1 LGILSVVKHF
11 PSTWLELDWD
21 ALKHNARAVQD
32 YIGAERTLWA
42 VVKADAYGHNAAQ
55 ATNALLQAGVS
66 HFIVASLD
74 EAVALREALPQRAFR
89 LMTLYPPTTP
99 DEWRAAAEYGV
110 EGVIDSLE
118 GYAQAHKTTQQL
130 GRALPVHLELDT
142 GMSRLGLTLEEI
154 PRFLEQSRVP
164 DFPTPSFRFPLLAG
178 GTEQGAGSPRE
189 AVDGLTPSSRFPLR
203 AGGTEQGAGSPREAV
218 DGLTPS
224 FRFSLPAGGT
234 EPPHGSPREA
244 GGTLRRGDKSTA
256 PLAWQSVFTHFA
268 CADSDPEFT
277 AEQLRMFLEGV
288 RRLRAGG
295 FPETPL
301 HAAAS
306 AGLLTA
312 PDSLLNAVRC
322 GLLLYGIAPTG
333 LESHP
338 LCAQLRPVLRW
349 RARVI
354 SVRTIPKGQ
363 SVSYGARFRAAR
375 PTRVATLSVGY
386 ADGYPIGLTNRA
398 PIALHGKLVPQIG
411 RMCMDMLMVD
421 ATDLPEVRVGDT
433 ATLIGQDGAACVRVE
448 TLARLLETTP
458 HELTTRLGKRI
469 ARPQV

>member
-1 LGILSVVKHF
+1 MLA
-11 PSTWLELDWD
+11 PPNWLELDWD

-55 ATNALLQAGVS
+55 ATNALLQAGVA

-99 DEWRAAAEYGV
+99 DEWCTAAEYGV
-110 EGVIDSLE
+110 ESVIDSRE
-118 GYAQAHKTTQQL
+118 GYAQAYKTAQQL

-154 PRFLEQSRVP
+154 PRFLEQFPVP
-164 DFPTPSFRFPLLAG
+164 DFPTPSLRFPLQAG

-189 AVDGLTPSSRFPLR
+189 AGRTTPPL
-203 AGGTEQGAGSPREAV
+203 
-218 DGLTPS
+218 
-224 FRFSLPAGGT
+224 
-234 EPPHGSPREA
+234 GSPREA

-338 LCAQLRPVLRW
+338 LCAQLRPVLSW
-349 RARVI
+349 QARVI

-398 PIALHGKLVPQIG
+398 PIALHGKLAPQIG
-411 RMCMDMLMVD
+411 RVCMDMLMVD
-421 ATDLPEVRVGDT
+421 ATELPEVQVGDV
-433 ATLIGQDGAACVRVE
+433 ATLIGQDGAASVRVE

-458 HELTTRLGKRI
+458 HELTTRLGKRV

>member
-1 LGILSVVKHF
+1 MRT
-11 PSTWLELDWD
+11 PPNWLELDWD

-55 ATNALLQAGVS
+55 ATNALLQAGVA

-74 EAVALREALPQRAFR
+74 EAVALREALPRRVFR

-99 DEWRAAAEYGV
+99 DEWRTAAEYGA
-110 EGVIDSLE
+110 ESVIDSRE
-118 GYAQAHKTTQQL
+118 GYAQAYKTAQQL

-154 PRFLEQSRVP
+154 PKFLEQ
-164 DFPTPSFRFPLLAG
+164 FRADAPLL
-178 GTEQGAGSPRE
+178 
-189 AVDGLTPSSRFPLR
+189 
-203 AGGTEQGAGSPREAV
+203 
-218 DGLTPS
+218 
-224 FRFSLPAGGT
+224 
-234 EPPHGSPREA
+234 
-244 GGTLRRGDKSTA
+244 
-256 PLAWQSVFTHFA
+256 WQSVFTHFA
-268 CADSDPEFT
+268 CAESDPEFT
-277 AEQLRMFLEGV
+277 AEQLRLFLEGV

-338 LCAQLRPVLRW
+338 LCAQLRPVLSW

-411 RMCMDMLMVD
+411 RVCMDMLMVD
-421 ATDLPEVRVGDT
+421 ATELPEVQVGDV
-433 ATLIGQDGAACVRVE
+433 ATLIGQDGAASVRVE

-458 HELTTRLGKRI
+458 HELTTRLGMRI